1 MSRTRRA
8 PPERLDEP
16 LRWLRAN
23 GHDLAPL
30 TGTDTRALLA
40 IAACWRLYF
49 NTGAQVSVLR
59 AVVELLD
66 TMQAKCWRLVKAL
79 IPWAGDWSHED
90 PVWQSVR
97 DLYARTNAARARAA
111 ADREDARTPYRP
123 APAPESEADRYA
135 RAVGFVTAQL
145 NDPDLGDD
153 DRTEIRAHW
162 RRTWPDRPAPW
173 ETGDRD
179 VNQCRA
185 DNDDGSP
192 CRLDRVAGAELCA
205 AHLAERSS

>member
-8 PPERLDEP
+8 PPERVDEP
-16 LRWLRAN
+16 LRWLRDN

-49 NTGAQVSVLR
+49 NADAQPAIVR

-66 TMQAKCWRLVKAL
+66 SLQPKCWRFAKAL
-79 IPWAGDWSHED
+79 IPWAGDWSHEGPIWFQVLD
-90 PVWQSVR
+90 VASTRRRV
-97 DLYARTNAARARAA
+97 
-111 ADREDARTPYRP
+111 DAP
-123 APAPESEADRYA
+123 APAPESEADRYDH
-135 RAVGFVTAQL
+135 AVGFVMAQL
-145 NDPDLGDD
+145 SDPDVDEEQ
-153 DRTEIRAHW
+153 RRQIRDHW

-173 ETGDRD
+173 GDDPIRD
-179 VNQCRA
+179 TKQCRA

-192 CRLDRVAGAELCA
+192 CRRDRVAGAELCA
-205 AHLAERSS
+205 GHLSERSS